1 MRPTTGKL
9 GCDPSVSTAD
19 LNKRFDELIK
29 VGKTLLPYHS
39 GSLEYLAKKERW
51 ETQCQATL
59 ERAFGKDGIFLRKF
73 QAVLDYANKE
83 AHITHGV
90 ALMEAA
96 REDLDVRGKST
107 KLDEIETEIQEGEAE
122 AQRRKTVA
130 ESKFWGSVIELIQM
144 QRDELKR
151 RSQVD
156 QEIAEIRKEIADL
169 RILLTKLIPEEKKQT
184 SKP

>member
-1 MRPTTGKL
+1 
-9 GCDPSVSTAD
+9 VSTAD
-19 LNKRFDELIK
+19 LNRRFDELIK
-29 VGKTLLPYHS
+29 VGKTLLPFQS

-51 ETQCQATL
+51 EAQCQVTL

-73 QAVLDYANKE
+73 QAVLNYGNME

-90 ALMEAA
+90 ALLEAA
-96 REDLDVRGKST
+96 KEELDLNGKST
-107 KLDEIETEIQEGEAE
+107 KLDEIETEIKEGEAE
-122 AQRRKTVA
+122 AKRRETVA
-130 ESKFWGSVIELIQM
+130 ESKFWGSVIELIQL

-156 QEIAEIRKEIADL
+156 QEIAEIRKEITDL
-169 RILLTKLIPEEKKQT
+169 RLLLTKLIPEENKQT